1 MEEKSILLRR
11 AVISARGRRKPFFRG
26 LRACPF
32 HLNLPSVSSIA
43 SLLTGERGQRPRR
56 RPCLILRP
64 NTGLLW
70 SKFPPSFSLLVLIEG
85 SARLTSAR
93 RMSQYWVGT
102 SRNGWMIRYA
112 GTARFT
118 LTTKLVGAPKPQAFS
133 FQASP
138 CNPHTG

>member
-70 SKFPPSFSLLVLIEG
+70 SKFPPSFSLLFLERHQRGLHQPTDRVNIG
-85 SARLTSAR
+85 FFPARMA
-93 RMSQYWVGT
+93 
-102 SRNGWMIRYA
+102 
-112 GTARFT
+112 
-118 LTTKLVGAPKPQAFS
+118 
-133 FQASP
+133 
-138 CNPHTG
+138 

>member
-11 AVISARGRRKPFFRG
+11 AVISARRRRKTFFRG

-32 HLNLPSVSSIA
+32 HLNPPSVNSIA

-70 SKFPPSFSLLVLIEG
+70 SKFPPSFSWLFLIEA
-85 SARLTSAR
+85 SARLTLAHRSN
-93 RMSQYWVGT
+93 QYWV
-102 SRNGWMIRYA
+102 SPSKNGCMIRYA
-112 GTARFT
+112 GTARFS
-118 LTTKLVGAPKPQAFS
+118 LT
-133 FQASP
+133 
-138 CNPHTG
+138 